1 MGIVAEK
8 LQKKS
13 TIVDFFCNFSATMPI
28 PTNFLASVVTPTTFP
43 ATTATL
49 VIFPAPVAN
58 SDNGNFV
65 LRDVTSGENLWQSF
79 ENPCDTFLSGS
90 ILGFN
95 LKTREDYKLTSWES
109 ENDSSP
115 GNFTL
120 GIRKK
125 TPPEIGIWIN
135 NGSKST
141 IYSKNGPWNK
151 LRFTSNGNPKIY
163 SLYKTPFNL
172 VENVDQGTTY
182 FNNSI
187 LYLSLNG
194 IVMVLMKDKGDYG
207 NV

>member
-1 MGIVAEK
+1 MILLVQWVANQEHPLSLTSSTSSAVLQINTNGNLELIQREK
-8 LQKKS
+8 LQNSSS
-13 TIVDFFCNFSATMPI
+13 TIWSTNVDLPSN
-28 PTNFLASVVTPTTFP
+28 
-43 ATTATL
+43 
-49 VIFPAPVAN
+49 
-58 SDNGNFV
+58 
-65 LRDVTSGENLWQSF
+65 RTSENLWQSF

-95 LKTREDYKLTSWES
+95 FKTYKLTSWKSES
-109 ENDSSP
+109 DPSP

-125 TPPEIGIWIN
+125 TPPKIVIWIN

-141 IYSKNGPWNK
+141 IYSRNGRWNK
-151 LRFTSNGNPKIY
+151 LRFTSNGNPNIY